1 MELYIGGFAQGKL
14 EYVRRQHPGE
24 DFRILDGADRKL
36 EGGPVLKDSPA
47 PESGRRQELPDGR
60 MNGGRLLINHFH
72 GWVKGLIAEG
82 KDAEALTEML
92 AKEYPDC
99 IIICDEVGNGIVPV
113 EPFEREYR
121 ERLGRILIG
130 LAAKAE
136 RVERVSCGIGL
147 RVK

>member
-24 DFRILDGADRKL
+24 KFRILDGADRKL
-36 EGGPVLKDSPA
+36 E
-47 PESGRRQELPDGR
+47 DGR
-60 MNGGRLLINHFH
+60 MDGGRLLINHFH